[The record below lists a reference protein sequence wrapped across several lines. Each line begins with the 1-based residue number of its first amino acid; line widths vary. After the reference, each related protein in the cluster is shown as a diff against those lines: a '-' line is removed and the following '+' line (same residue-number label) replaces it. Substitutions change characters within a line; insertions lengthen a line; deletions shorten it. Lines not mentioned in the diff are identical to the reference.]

1 MNALVEL
8 ESEVRDRKILAAKIY
23 FQYNVFAPEDEY
35 VLYPDYL
42 NQEYE
47 DFLKFMD
54 RDYDNG
60 WGSQIL
66 FGTIWF
72 GDSWLER
79 STYDGSE
86 WWTEKSYPKLPRRSI
101 E

>member
-1 MNALVEL
+1 MNAKEEL
-8 ESEVRDRKILAAKIY
+8 ELEVRDRKILAAKIY
-23 FQYNVFAPEDEY
+23 FQYSVFDPKIEY
-35 VLYPDYL
+35 VLYFNYS

-54 RDYDNG
+54 RDYHDG
-60 WGSQIL
+60 FGSQIL